1 MEKVLKNCEM
11 FSENVNCDLNAMTSE
26 CNETRVA
33 LIKHCTHKECGG
45 KYVPLETQQT
55 SKERFA
61 GIIKTGVKCGKQ
73 GRHLQV
79 KGSKHRVSCFARKH
93 ENRWQNCEN

>member
-1 MEKVLKNCEM
+1 MNFSVSAYVLSVDFLASCLACFERMEKVLKNCEM

-45 KYVPLETQQT
+45 K
-55 SKERFA
+55 
-61 GIIKTGVKCGKQ
+61 
-73 GRHLQV
+73 
-79 KGSKHRVSCFARKH
+79 
-93 ENRWQNCEN
+93 

>member
-33 LIKHCTHKECGG
+33 LIKHCTNKECGG
-45 KYVPLETQQT
+45 KYVPLETQ
-55 SKERFA
+55 
-61 GIIKTGVKCGKQ
+61 
-73 GRHLQV
+73 
-79 KGSKHRVSCFARKH
+79 
-93 ENRWQNCEN
+93 